1 MKNKLYNSSG
11 SSLAASLL
19 PVLFLLPLNCLY
31 AQKWDTLAPVPES
44 FTFPVVAV
52 AGGKIHVMG
61 GGGTDGATDHHFAYD
76 AATDTWESR
85 APVPYKAQQPAG
97 AAANGKI
104 HFFGGGFPNTGTP
117 LKHHYIYDPAA
128 NTWQQAADLTA
139 PRAIHYAV
147 ALNEVLYSLAGQGMA
162 NLCQTYDPAA
172 NAWTTKNNLPDNGF
186 WYGAHVA
193 AEGHIYRFCG
203 GGYTAPNKL
212 AHRYDPGADSWSS
225 LPMFPAATHGLRGA
239 AIGDKIFLAGGYHD
253 FLERD
258 EVYIFDTQ
266 TNTYTAG
273 VPLPRGRNYH
283 NMVAIDSCIY
293 VVGGNHAIDETIRF
307 QLLRLCPYEMTSPT
321 RDAVVARPLK
331 AWYSSGKLSVQL
343 PETGINGSARLSL
356 SDLTGRQVFSAAVP
370 AGSGGLFETEAGRL
384 PAGVYLVRLD
394 MPEGIYTGKISSY

>member
-1 MKNKLYNSSG
+1 MKNTAYTFPG
-11 SSLAASLL
+11 FPLAASFILVLYIL
-19 PVLFLLPLNCLY
+19 PPRCLP
-31 AQKWDTLAPVPES
+31 AQQWDTLAPVPES

-61 GGGTDGATDHHFAYD
+61 GGGTGGATDHHFAYD
-76 AATDTWESR
+76 PATNAWESR
-85 APVPYKAQQPAG
+85 APVPYRAQQPAG

-104 HFFGGGFPNTGTP
+104 HFFGGGFPNSGTP

-128 NTWQQAADLTA
+128 NSWQQAADLTA

-172 NAWTTKNNLPDNGF
+172 DAWITKNNLPDNGF

-212 AHRYDPGADSWSS
+212 AHRYDPATDSWAA

-239 AIGDKIFLAGGYHD
+239 AIGDKIFLAGGYHS

-273 VPLPRGRNYH
+273 IPLPRGRNYH
-283 NMVAIDSCIY
+283 NMVALDSCIY
-293 VVGGNHAIDETIRF
+293 VVGGNHAIDETIRL
-307 QLLRLCPYEMTSPT
+307 QLLRLCPYEMTTPT
-321 RDAVVARPLK
+321 RVAVAARPLK
-331 AWYSSGKLSVQL
+331 AWYFSGKLSVQL
-343 PETGINGSARLSL
+343 PTTDISGSARWSL
-356 SDLTGRQVFSAAVP
+356 SDLTGRQLFSSTLP
-370 AGSGGLFETEAGRL
+370 SGSGGLLETQVGQL
-384 PAGVYLVRLD
+384 PAGAYLVRLAL
-394 MPEGIYTGKISSY
+394 PEGIYTGKISSY